1 MTLKWSCVKLT
12 DVVRAG
18 LSELADEADSKSVG
32 GNIVRVQVP
41 QPALNVEPET
51 WRIRWFQVFYYLES
65 RWLIMMNRKVK
76 QQVNAAINELD
87 MNLSNNYKDLAH
99 KALRE
104 LDELVEKLHAEG
116 NLKDK
121 DYAKLADR
129 VSDYKRRM
137 SGYHH

>member
-1 MTLKWSCVKLT
+1 
-12 DVVRAG
+12 
-18 LSELADEADSKSVG
+18 
-32 GNIVRVQVP
+32 
-41 QPALNVEPET
+41 
-51 WRIRWFQVFYYLES
+51 
-65 RWLIMMNRKVK
+65 MMNRKVK
-76 QQVNAAINELD
+76 QQVNAVIKELD

-116 NLKDK
+116 SLKDK

-137 SGYHH
+137 AGYHH